1 MKTLIHRILLALLLL
16 QVYNCLLF
24 DTLGVTPGRIK
35 GSEAANNIRDAA
47 IVTDLIN
54 STILNGRASVSILSL
69 LADQLSG
76 IKSDGTYVKSE
87 VDDCVAE
94 IKGLSGYLIGSALT
108 IVLQSKCSLE
118 ADKVFLDSPF
128 PEI

>member
-1 MKTLIHRILLALLLL
+1 MKTLIHRILLVFLLL

-54 STILNGRASVSILSL
+54 STILTGRASVSILSL

-94 IKGLSGYLIGSALT
+94 IKGLSGYLIGSVLT

>member
-1 MKTLIHRILLALLLL
+1 MKKHIHKILLVFLLL
-16 QVYNCLLF
+16 QVYNCLIF
-24 DTLGVTPGRIK
+24 DTLGVAPGRIK
-35 GSEAANNIRDAA
+35 GSEAANNVRDAA

-54 STILNGRASVSILSL
+54 STILSGRSSVSILSL
-69 LADQLSG
+69 LADQLAG
-76 IKSDGTYVKSE
+76 IKSDGSYVKSE

-108 IVLQSKCSLE
+108 IVLQSKCSLK

>member
-1 MKTLIHRILLALLLL
+1 MKKHIHKILLVFLLL
-16 QVYNCLLF
+16 QVYNCLIF
-24 DTLGVTPGRIK
+24 DTLGVAPGRIK
-35 GSEAANNIRDAA
+35 GSEAANNVRDAA

-54 STILNGRASVSILSL
+54 STILSGRSSVSILSL
-69 LADQLSG
+69 LADQLAG

-94 IKGLSGYLIGSALT
+94 IKGLSGYVIGSALT
-108 IVLQSKCSLE
+108 IVLQSKCSLK

>member
-1 MKTLIHRILLALLLL
+1 MKKHIHKILIVFLLL
-16 QVYNCLLF
+16 QVYNCLIF

-35 GSEAANNIRDAA
+35 GSEASNNIRDAA

-54 STILNGRASVSILSL
+54 STILTGRSSVSILSL
-69 LADQLSG
+69 LADQLAG

-108 IVLQSKCSLE
+108 IVLQSKCSLK